1 MGLLDNLRKSYQIKL
16 NQDRINSGLPPLKFD
31 REETAWEKGNW
42 TLLVAGGLRATRNV
56 SGNCLCPR

>member
-31 REETAWEKGNW
+31 REETAVKSLG
-42 TLLVAGGLRATRNV
+42 TVLKL
-56 SGNCLCPR
+56 